1 LKLLQIQNSGAY
13 INIYTYMYYIYVTSP
28 PAVRPR
34 KQWTDINGQCKVCKS
49 KWITQIR
56 NYLLH

>member
-56 NYLLH
+56 